1 MSPDLTLLAKF
12 RNDTIVRCPYRRY
25 YNQLELKGRPAPYMP
40 HTGHAWITARPKG
53 FQRPYYWG
61 NIATMAMR
69 PMF

>member
-1 MSPDLTLLAKF
+1 MSGAG
-12 RNDTIVRCPYRRY
+12 TISEGNNLESPYRRY

-40 HTGHAWITARPKG
+40 HTGHAFITARPKS